1 MIEWMLILYV
11 GNFRVGKI
19 GEQKGH
25 VPILPANYFFLES
38 VLAIHPAPLQLVQIS
53 LFANVVPSP
62 YMVVSIDNFL
72 TEKSLTIVVMVT
84 VDGQRY
90 AVIQLMVLLMFLLTR
105 KVW

>member
-1 MIEWMLILYV
+1 M
-11 GNFRVGKI
+11 
-19 GEQKGH
+19 
-25 VPILPANYFFLES
+25 PILPANYFFLES

-72 TEKSLTIVVMVT
+72 TEKSLTMVVMVT